1 MHAFDRD
8 EMSSPST
15 ASTVVPADTGRVS
28 ATHDA
33 VVAARAGIE
42 NLTPAE
48 LTHEITGGGVVLVDV
63 REPGETADGIIPSA
77 VRIPRGVLEFRA
89 ECDAARHD
97 TDLHPK
103 RRVVLYS
110 SNGARSAL
118 AAVTLHGLG
127 YRDVAHLDGGL
138 RAWIAAG
145 GPVHRP
151 GCLAPA
157 PVELV
162 APDDRATFVR
172 VQLDGTWVGDL
183 LAPSPAERDVLLAAL
198 VGGGVSVLRRPV
210 DPDTHGG
217 L

>member
-1 MHAFDRD
+1 
-8 EMSSPST
+8 
-15 ASTVVPADTGRVS
+15 
-28 ATHDA
+28 

-48 LTHEITGGGVVLVDV
+48 LTREIAAGGVVLVDV

-89 ECDAARHD
+89 ERDTAGHG
-97 TDLHPK
+97 TDLHPE

-110 SNGARSAL
+110 NDGARSAL

-127 YRDVAHLDGGL
+127 FRDVAHLDGGL

-151 GCLAPA
+151 GRPTV
-157 PVELV
+157 PTVELV

-172 VQLDGTWVGDL
+172 VRLDGTWVGDL
-183 LAPSPAERDVLLAAL
+183 LAPSRAERDVLLAAL

-210 DPDTHGG
+210 DPDTHGC